1 MSRPSTP
8 ALPGSAGAPWRYVLA
23 GFAASLASIG
33 LARFAYAPL
42 VPALIQAH
50 WFSSSSVVFL
60 SAANL
65 TGYLVGALIGQPLAR
80 RFSNTQVLRAMMAL
94 VTLAFLACAYRQA
107 LGWFF
112 GWRLM
117 SGIAGGAIMVLA
129 AATVLPHVPRERRG
143 LAGGAI
149 FLGIGVGIAGSGTVV
164 PWLLGFG
171 LQAAWLGLAAIS
183 AVLTLLTW
191 SAWPAHGVTAPVSP
205 AAPSPSALAS
215 VSAGVGTSGVGTR
228 GAGTTDV
235 GTTGAGT
242 SGAGTSG
249 AGTSGRGT
257 SRDSSAPASAHAN
270 ASDPRAGVVLL
281 FGQYG
286 LMAVALVAP
295 MVFLVDFVQR
305 GLTGDPHAGAYYWIL
320 YGVGA
325 MMGPPLYGWLGDR
338 LGPRSAL
345 RLVLAMQ
352 AVAMAALTLAHGGA
366 LLAAAAFMVGT
377 FPPGIVPL
385 ALARIHDLIPHDPV
399 AQNRAWSRATVSFAT
414 FQAVAGYA
422 YSAVFSATGGQHRML
437 FAVGAV
443 ALVVALLAEL
453 RPIERALGRR
463 LGAASNQGIA
473 DKSSPGSGAGVAGA
487 AGAVPAGGAA
497 GPPLCGAGGGL
508 AEGFAE
514 GLAEGFAGGLAE
526 GFAEGRSDGPAV
538 DFSCRLAHTKASL
551 LPSGSRQ

>member
-191 SAWPAHGVTAPVSP
+191 SAWPAHGVTVPVSP

-249 AGTSGRGT
+249 RGT
-257 SRDSSAPASAHAN
+257 SRDSSAPASAPTN

-352 AVAMAALTLAHGGA
+352 AVAMAALTLAHGGG

-487 AGAVPAGGAA
+487 AVAVPAGGAA
-497 GPPLCGAGGGL
+497 GPLLCGAGGG
-508 AEGFAE
+508 FAGE
-514 GLAEGFAGGLAE
+514 LAGGLAE

>member
-1 MSRPSTP
+1 MSRPSPP
-8 ALPGSAGAPWRYVLA
+8 ALQPTAGAAWRYVLA

-191 SAWPAHGVTAPVSP
+191 SAWPAHGATVLVSP

-215 VSAGVGTSGVGTR
+215 VSAGAGTSGVGTSGVGT
-228 GAGTTDV
+228 T
-235 GTTGAGT
+235 
-242 SGAGTSG
+242 GAGTSG

-257 SRDSSAPASAHAN
+257 SRDSSAPASAPTD

-305 GLTGDPHAGAYYWIL
+305 GLAGDPHAGAYYWIL

-385 ALARIHDLIPHDPV
+385 ALARIHDLIPHDPL

-422 YSAVFSATGGQHRML
+422 YSAVFSATGGQHRVL

-463 LGAASNQGIA
+463 LGADSNQGIA
-473 DKSSPGSGAGVAGA
+473 DRSSPGSGAGLAGA

-497 GPPLCGAGGGL
+497 GPLLCGAGG
-508 AEGFAE
+508 
-514 GLAEGFAGGLAE
+514 GFAGGLAE

>member
-191 SAWPAHGVTAPVSP
+191 SAWPAHGVTVPVSP

-215 VSAGVGTSGVGTR
+215 VSAGAGTSS
-228 GAGTTDV
+228 A

-249 AGTSGRGT
+249 RGT
-257 SRDSSAPASAHAN
+257 PRDSSAPASAHAN

-352 AVAMAALTLAHGGA
+352 ALAMAALTLAHGGA

-385 ALARIHDLIPHDPV
+385 ALARIHDLIPHDPL

-487 AGAVPAGGAA
+487 AVAVPAGAAA
-497 GPPLCGAGGGL
+497 GPLLCGAGG
-508 AEGFAE
+508 GFAE